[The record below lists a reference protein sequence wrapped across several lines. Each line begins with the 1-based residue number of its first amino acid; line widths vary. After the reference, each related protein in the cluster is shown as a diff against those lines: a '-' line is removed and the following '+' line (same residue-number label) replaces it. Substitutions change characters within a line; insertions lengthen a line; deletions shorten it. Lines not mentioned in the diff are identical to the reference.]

1 MKLSNV
7 LFLRALLFF
16 AFATVSLVAG
26 IPVPGNTVTKIQKPE
41 DSAPT
46 KYIPIIN
53 DIEYLGEGPSWGWR
67 RLRAPG
73 PVSIFL
79 LFFFVF
85 DLYSCGSTE
94 RCQYIFFFYGLCSC
108 GFDKLDRTHL

>member
-7 LFLRALLFF
+7 LFFRALLFF

-46 KYIPIIN
+46 KFMPIIN
-53 DIEYLGEGPSWGWR
+53 DIEYLGEGPSGGWR

-73 PVSIFL
+73 SVSIFL
-79 LFFFVF
+79 LFFCF
-85 DLYSCGSTE
+85 
-94 RCQYIFFFYGLCSC
+94 
-108 GFDKLDRTHL
+108 